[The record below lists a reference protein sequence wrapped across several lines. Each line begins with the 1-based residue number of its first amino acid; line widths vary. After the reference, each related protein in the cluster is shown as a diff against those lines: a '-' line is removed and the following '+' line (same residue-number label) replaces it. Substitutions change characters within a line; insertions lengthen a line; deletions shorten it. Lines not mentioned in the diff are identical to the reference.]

1 MPFSFHSHS
10 GEFCK
15 HASGTLEEVVQAA
28 VRLKFR
34 IYGLTEHVPR
44 YRLEDRY
51 PEEED
56 LSIDDLEHQF
66 VRFLDEGHRLKQKY
80 KSEITLFV
88 GAETEYITEL
98 DSTRLQSLLDHHR
111 GRIEFLVGSIH
122 HVNAIPIDFDDA
134 TFRRALESFSPD
146 LSSEMSEDDSRISAL
161 LGSYLDS
168 QYLLMQR
175 FHPEIIGHLD
185 LCRLYRAKLE
195 FRTFPG
201 ALAKLQRN
209 IEYACGYGALFE
221 LNAAAFR
228 KGWDSAY
235 PGRDVLQII
244 IGSGGKFTVS
254 DDSHGPHAVGLN
266 YDRLYRYMQEVGIKE
281 LWYLANDHAP
291 SEGRGLQ
298 PAKFEANWWE
308 DEFWSAHLSASMK

>member
-1 MPFSFHSHS
+1 
-10 GEFCK
+10 
-15 HASGTLEEVVQAA
+15 
-28 VRLKFR
+28 
-34 IYGLTEHVPR
+34 
-44 YRLEDRY
+44 
-51 PEEED
+51 

>member
-1 MPFSFHSHS
+1 M
-10 GEFCK
+10 
-15 HASGTLEEVVQAA
+15 
-28 VRLKFR
+28 
-34 IYGLTEHVPR
+34 
-44 YRLEDRY
+44 
-51 PEEED
+51 
-56 LSIDDLEHQF
+56 SIDDLEHQF

-98 DSTRLQSLLDHHR
+98 ESTRLQSLLDHHR

-235 PGRDVLQII
+235 PGRDVLQVSGQRVGHSTLPLQYIYGTNLTHSLSSSVAYRSLSDQVGNLRCPTI
-244 IGSGGKFTVS
+244 VTVPMQWASTTTGSTDTCKKSELRNFGTWRTTMRLVRDGDFNQPNSRRIGGRMNSGLRTS
-254 DDSHGPHAVGLN
+254 P
-266 YDRLYRYMQEVGIKE
+266 RL
-281 LWYLANDHAP
+281 
-291 SEGRGLQ
+291 
-298 PAKFEANWWE
+298 
-308 DEFWSAHLSASMK
+308 